1 MKCIVIDNLYD
12 VKLSL
17 VSSADE
23 LSSKQNQT
31 EKVIIVFCNGT
42 VYRLMEKVYTSIDMN
57 VNTYLQI
64 VTSLP
69 NNIIYKH
76 THWKSY
82 SLNTVM

>member
-1 MKCIVIDNLYD
+1 LKCIVIDNLYD

-64 VTSLP
+64 KLP
-69 NNIIYKH
+69 LCQTISSINIHIGNH
-76 THWKSY
+76 IH
-82 SLNTVM
+82 